1 MSTLDEDTV
10 RACMLLLDHIGIA
23 AHIASPVHIASGLG
37 LLNAYK
43 RLGVLGVVCQ
53 KLDAVA

>member
-1 MSTLDEDTV
+1 
-10 RACMLLLDHIGIA
+10 MLLLNHIGIA